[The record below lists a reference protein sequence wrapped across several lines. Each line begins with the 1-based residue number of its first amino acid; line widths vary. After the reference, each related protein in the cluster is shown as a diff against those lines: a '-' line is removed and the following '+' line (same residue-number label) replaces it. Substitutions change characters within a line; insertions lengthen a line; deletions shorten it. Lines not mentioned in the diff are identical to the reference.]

1 MKKHILIVSLAAAS
15 TLFTACNEQYNT
27 TNITNQQEA
36 SAEAYYAPTFAEP
49 DDAKR
54 LTGTPAENLRAIFEA
69 TGPEIITSMG
79 NMNITNEQYEEI
91 AAFTTK
97 LVEGKK
103 TQKEKFNVIH
113 NWVNGNVKY
122 DPSDNDPY
130 AVFTNKTGVCQGYA
144 NLLTVMC
151 YSQDIPTV
159 VVNGYLN
166 QPPFYGAHAWN
177 YVCADGK
184 WYVADPTNGNLQNGT
199 WSIANISRYT
209 HLIPE
214 VADVDIFTDDYA
226 IYRYYNYSINVA
238 EVTTKESPLIVPYSV
253 GGFVISSFNPSVALP
268 EDITEIYLGENIT
281 TLGES
286 YNMSLT
292 TSNYGK
298 YLRAIY
304 VDKNNPSLADHEGVV
319 YRKNGDERQ
328 LYYIPGG
335 MEFIEMLPMEVVDKN
350 TIYNHNSVK
359 EIYFP
364 KGTKRLESFAIEN
377 CPKLERVYV
386 PEDAEVSSSAIYNC
400 PSNVKILRGVPS
412 SIKHVTM

>member
-1 MKKHILIVSLAAAS
+1 MKKHILIASLAAAS

-184 WYVADPTNGNLQNGT
+184 WYVGALTDWNSRNVTISFPFMKQGSKYSVKVLAD
-199 WSIANISRYT
+199 
-209 HLIPE
+209 
-214 VADVDIFTDDYA
+214 
-226 IYRYYNYSINVA
+226 
-238 EVTTKESPLIVPYSV
+238 TKESDKT
-253 GGFVISSFNPSVALP
+253 PSVY
-268 EDITEIYLGENIT
+268 EITETVLEAGAEM
-281 TLGES
+281 TL
-286 YNMSLT
+286 N
-292 TSNYGK
+292 
-298 YLRAIY
+298 
-304 VDKNNPSLADHEGVV
+304 LA
-319 YRKNGDERQ
+319 Q
-328 LYYIPGG
+328 GG
-335 MEFIEMLPMEVVDKN
+335 GAAMIIE
-350 TIYNHNSVK
+350 
-359 EIYFP
+359 EI
-364 KGTKRLESFAIEN
+364 
-377 CPKLERVYV
+377 
-386 PEDAEVSSSAIYNC
+386 
-400 PSNVKILRGVPS
+400 
-412 SIKHVTM
+412 